1 MVAFRQDEED
11 RLDWQILRDGSI
23 SAYRNSI
30 CLGEDVEWLRRNDYE
45 VYPFDCSTWTSESA
59 MHDDLAQR
67 LSFPAYYGSNF
78 DAFNDCIKNDLPVP
92 DAGGITLI
100 LNRFDLFVAGAG
112 ATQWPSSKTGAQ
124 ILLDILAGAS
134 RYYLLT
140 GRRFMT
146 LIQSDDPKL
155 RMEKLGC
162 SHLSWNRREW
172 LNKSRGL

>member
-23 SAYRNSI
+23 SAYKNPI
-30 CLGEDVEWLRRNDYE
+30 YLQEDAEWLRQNGYE
-45 VYPFDCSTWTSESA
+45 IYPFDCAAWISESA

-67 LSFPAYYGSNF
+67 LSFPSYYGKNF
-78 DAFNDCIKNDLPVP
+78 DALDECIREDLLVP
-92 DAGGITLI
+92 NEGGVALL
-100 LNRFDLFVAGAG
+100 LNRFDLFAAGAG
-112 ATQWPSSKTGAQ
+112 ATQWPSSRTASQ

-146 LIQSDDPKL
+146 LVQSEDPGL
-155 RMEKLGC
+155 RIHNLGC
-162 SHLSWNRREW
+162 SDLYWNRREW